1 MSKRTISINNPGGVT
16 APITNNRRNNMTI
29 NIETIQKLIEDDSH
43 NLWEK
48 YNKKRLYLDF
58 AKIINL
64 QVDRYNTGNISSAS
78 LEGEKISNSKAYK
91 YIQGK
96 AFIDLLSNTLQC
108 KYMHSEIVE
117 LLENKLS

>member
-1 MSKRTISINNPGGVT
+1 
-16 APITNNRRNNMTI
+16 MTI
-29 NIETIQKLIEDDSH
+29 NIKTIQKLIEDDAH

-96 AFIDLLSNTLQC
+96 AFIDLNSNKLECQ
-108 KYMHSEIVE
+108 YMHSEIVE
-117 LLENKLS
+117 LLENELSQITINNQQQ

>member
-1 MSKRTISINNPGGVT
+1 MI
-16 APITNNRRNNMTI
+16 I
-29 NIETIQKLIEDDSH
+29 NIQKIQELLKDTSN

-58 AKIINL
+58 AKIVNL
-64 QVDRYNTGNISSAS
+64 EVDRYNTGNISSAY

-96 AFIDLLSNTLQC
+96 AFIDLHTNVLECQ
-108 KYMHSEIVE
+108 YMNAEIVE
-117 LLENKLS
+117 KLEKALS